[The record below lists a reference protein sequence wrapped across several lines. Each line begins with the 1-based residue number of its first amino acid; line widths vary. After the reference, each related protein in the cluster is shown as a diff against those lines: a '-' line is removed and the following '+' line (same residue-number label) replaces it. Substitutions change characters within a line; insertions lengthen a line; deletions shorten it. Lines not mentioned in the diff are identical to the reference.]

1 VFMVACPL
9 SKEISGLENC
19 AIIAAEAGRDRIW
32 WDQRGCYAQRECD
45 QRQLLPGQDRAE
57 RSNQGANLD
66 VEIDYSH
73 FEKFAR
79 RVHWHYV
86 VVLVTLLE
94 TAVPTDD
101 ISTGHRGERFE
112 EMR

>member
-1 VFMVACPL
+1 MINVVFMVACPL

-57 RSNQGANLD
+57 RSNEGANLD

-73 FEKFAR
+73 FEKFPR
-79 RVHWHYV
+79 RVHWH
-86 VVLVTLLE
+86 TSS
-94 TAVPTDD
+94 TDD